1 MVGCI
6 GCLFVMGILEMLGV
20 GKHAVDIMR
29 LATYGWHG
37 KNTPPVTLKSSPW
50 MYAFGKI
57 GIDAI

>member
-6 GCLFVMGILEMLGV
+6 GCLFLMGILEMLGV

-37 KNTPPVTLKSSPW
+37 KDTPPVTLKSSRW
-50 MYAFGKI
+50 THAFGKHD
-57 GIDAI
+57 IDVI